1 MRETRFQFRN
11 QLSELETSRKKI
23 DEFIGIELDSKTK
36 NRIIL
41 SLDEAVSNIIEH
53 GFPDAIESL
62 ISIFIRLDTEKILFI
77 LEDSGIAFNPLESK
91 PVDIDEHLEIGE
103 DGGVGIHIVQ
113 KIMNIQYERIEN
125 KNRLTLSKNLLK
137 ES

>member
-1 MRETRFQFRN
+1 LRETQFQFRN
-11 QLSELETSRKKI
+11 QLSELEACRKKI

-53 GFPDAIESL
+53 GFPDATESL
-62 ISIFIRLDTEKILFI
+62 ISIFIQLDTEKILFH
-77 LEDSGIAFNPLESK
+77 LEDSGIAFNPLDAK

-113 KIMNIQYERIEN
+113 KIMNVEYQRIEN
-125 KNRLTLSKNLLK
+125 KNRLTLSKKLRG
-137 ES
+137 ET